1 MIQKKLKYWTISEID
16 ATGVRG
22 PHEVELQNISKA
34 KYTLF
39 TNMEINYLKN
49 LVEHSL
55 GGKIENIG
63 FNEDWTIT
71 MEMFP
76 EVNIHLVYTYFG
88 DEFGDD
94 IEAEFKFLFS
104 GERAYWIPGEDS
116 ATYIDLIMDFLERK
130 IKNKDPFEKKFEEK
144 TNLMRKVLI
153 QRSEPFKFL
162 KESDKNELS
171 EFLGAKVWKSV
182 DGWKLKKEVFPEI
195 FIEISWSNQN
205 LLDISYSGNNLYEN
219 ISSYHIELIGIFII
233 NHILRYITLTYKE
246 SNLPDICYIMFSR
259 MFTKQK
265 DWQHRR
271 T

>member
-1 MIQKKLKYWTISEID
+1 MTQKKFKYWTVSEID

-34 KYTLF
+34 KYSLF
-39 TNMEINYLKN
+39 TNISRDYLKN

-55 GGKIENIG
+55 GGKMENIG

-71 MEMFP
+71 IEMFP

-88 DEFGDD
+88 NEFGDG

-104 GERAYWIPGEDS
+104 GERAYLIPGEDS

-130 IKNKDPFEKKFEEK
+130 IKDKEPFEKKYEEK
-144 TNLMRKVLI
+144 TELMKKVLI
-153 QRSEPFKFL
+153 QRSEPFKYL
-162 KESDKNELS
+162 KEEDKELLAK
-171 EFLGAKVWKSV
+171 FIGAKIRKTI
-182 DGWKLKKEVFPEI
+182 DGWKIKKEIFPEV
-195 FIEISWSNQN
+195 FIILSWDNQN
-205 LLDISYSGNNLYEN
+205 FLDIYYSGNNLHKH
-219 ISSYHIELIGIFII
+219 ISSYHAELIGIFMI
-233 NHILRYITLTYKE
+233 NHILRYITLTYE
-246 SNLPDICYIMFSR
+246 EEDLPDICYIMFSR
-259 MFTKQK
+259 IFTKQK